1 MTTLQLRSEIN
12 IELSDFVRGVSQ
24 LETSEIE
31 QLLSKIS
38 VILAHRKAS
47 SLQDRESELLQKIG
61 EGLPNGVQERYGQL
75 QKKLLSEEITSDEH
89 EELLGLLEIVEDGDA
104 KRLQSLIE
112 LSQLR
117 NIGLDELMGQLG
129 IGHSI
134 STIYA

>member
-47 SLQDRESELLQKIG
+47 SLQDREWELLQKIG